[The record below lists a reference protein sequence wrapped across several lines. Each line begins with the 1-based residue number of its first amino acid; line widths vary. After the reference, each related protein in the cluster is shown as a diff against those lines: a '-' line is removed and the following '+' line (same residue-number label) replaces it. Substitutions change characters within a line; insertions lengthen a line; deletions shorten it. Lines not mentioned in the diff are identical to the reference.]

1 MHSKKRFFL
10 FVIFVC
16 VITAILLVNIILNM
30 YRTIIKVDVKNDT
43 VEVCEMGICKRV
55 Q

>member
-1 MHSKKRFFL
+1 MRNKKENFL
-10 FVIFVC
+10 FIALVC
-16 VITAILLVNIILNM
+16 VITAILLVSIILNLN
-30 YRTIIKVDVKNDT
+30 RTVIKVDVKNDT